1 MPWRYF
7 KNCKTMD
14 SMQGSLEILSR
25 QAFYI
30 YMGKKEQC
38 ALVADGESFTFF
50 NSVEDSRKK
59 VKLETGSKESCIY
72 WYHKNDANSREVRS
86 KVDGLVAHGLC
97 PQFQSRRLAPVTKSC
112 TATCLVGQSETIST
126 LSTPTSYNILHG
138 SYHIYPL
145 NKSHHCWVR

>member
-25 QAFYI
+25 RAFYI

-72 WYHKNDANSREVRS
+72 YHKNDASSREVRS

-97 PQFQSRRLAPVTKSC
+97 PQFQSRLAPVTKSC
-112 TATCLVGQSETIST
+112 TATCLVQYPTWILPYLSIEQISSLLGQVKIFSPPNACSSWE
-126 LSTPTSYNILHG
+126 
-138 SYHIYPL
+138 
-145 NKSHHCWVR
+145 